1 MLLENLDADTI
12 IFDLICTTIVPQQ
25 PKEAKKLLQGLVQDD
40 IRLFAALYGTRS
52 ISQAIDAIG
61 TSAGNSSNL
70 FWEQKEVLSISHVA
84 RCYSILLSR
93 AGAGVQEFQVSVT
106 PAEIKTAVVK
116 LLDTAVPKGFN
127 IEHRHRALKAFVHEH
142 ATLVDMRNE
151 QAGWTALLASRNDV
165 SLDALRSSSV
175 NFFGGT
181 GCSSLEAATLNST
194 KPTSPSLFDKLA
206 ARPGLWTLQL
216 SLIPY
221 IDLANGVMESFVKN
235 VGSLVPPSP
244 VPIQG
249 FSMTDQGIYHDQ
261 IAAQTFPLTV
271 FLTARRSISSASS
284 SHLSTHGSQRWW
296 ALFDSESRL
305 FLAAKD
311 RVTPPDPYFLRI
323 AKSVLESAS
332 SIVPPNF
339 FKAIYDLSIP
349 AYAVQGERGE
359 AAVRKG
365 PVAPPGV
372 HDGRALELL
381 RGRDSPGPA
390 RARGPDWSPTFS
402 GKLEDLRLRYLT
414 KDKAFAVVHPAL
426 AQDLVGRC
434 KISTA
439 LSFFGAGDAMNGM
452 SVVAQTV
459 TTMAAGLMDTNR
471 DKSRCARLFLKGK
484 TGADASLKANHTPL
498 LMICRPTEEGFSAT
512 VAAVKIDNNKLDLAK
527 VTAMYHISVFC
538 HIPAMELAHF
548 EAFQALWIRTIPLL
562 LACVSSPATKKP
574 CVRGCRL
581 GALAPASGMRRVG
594 NHGQHQSSKEALPAV
609 DKDNTTPSPSDAA
622 AALAELFDPL
632 AARLTT
638 AFIERKFTRLQPS
651 RNDENKER
659 DSAHEETLN
668 ARRVFFLQH
677 IIGPLQT
684 RLARQVSNPKAHTGY
699 LLDILRVLA
708 ASNEIALGKDSSDVF
723 FSLTSADFALIFDK
737 GAGGWTSNQ
746 LRLQNG
752 QVYSLRAPTAAD
764 TLLCRPNCDAVRR
777 TRICPSHFLTPLR
790 ITDPYGFS
798 FARIEL
804 DSHLLTFKSS
814 TDALGN
820 VPSYVH
826 SYHIM
831 KLVLETDPNG
841 NRSAYK
847 YGCLKRLIASSVT
860 EKANEQI
867 SDSLQDI
874 HQSWQSTK
882 EQILPWTPRT
892 LCRSAQGRYGPLHL
906 RSRVVFQGKRGITP
920 IYATSLSRV
929 THVHKIA
936 EGSKTKII
944 IFFSHF
950 DGLGRAIQTK
960 AIAELLNNKGK
971 MPCSSSTPFSTARTL
986 SRSTIEPASAMPNN
1000 TWSKVMYSS
1009 WATKTFDANDTMLM
1023 DPKHDT
1029 DVGGYFSRLADSEY
1043 LPIER
1048 LEKRQSDGNVF
1059 LLTKDGDEEFT
1070 AYRVFDGC
1078 ERAITRDARRK
1089 GSPS

>member
-1 MLLENLDADTI
+1 
-12 IFDLICTTIVPQQ
+12 
-25 PKEAKKLLQGLVQDD
+25 
-40 IRLFAALYGTRS
+40 
-52 ISQAIDAIG
+52 
-61 TSAGNSSNL
+61 
-70 FWEQKEVLSISHVA
+70 
-84 RCYSILLSR
+84 
-93 AGAGVQEFQVSVT
+93 
-106 PAEIKTAVVK
+106 
-116 LLDTAVPKGFN
+116 
-127 IEHRHRALKAFVHEH
+127 
-142 ATLVDMRNE
+142 
-151 QAGWTALLASRNDV
+151 
-165 SLDALRSSSV
+165 
-175 NFFGGT
+175 
-181 GCSSLEAATLNST
+181 
-194 KPTSPSLFDKLA
+194 
-206 ARPGLWTLQL
+206 
-216 SLIPY
+216 
-221 IDLANGVMESFVKN
+221 MESFVKN

-323 AKSVLESAS
+323 AKSVLESAYEAYIQKIERLGTGQYWCYETADGQTADQLMLS
-332 SIVPPNF
+332 KEKEERRPFV
-339 FKAIYDLSIP
+339 KA
-349 AYAVQGERGE
+349 Q
-359 AAVRKG
+359 
-365 PVAPPGV
+365 
-372 HDGRALELL
+372 LL
-381 RGRDSPGPA
+381 RQACMTVEHWSFSGRDSPGPA

-414 KDKAFAVVHPAL
+414 KDK
-426 AQDLVGRC
+426 VGAPL
-434 KISTA
+434 TEP
-439 LSFFGAGDAMNGM
+439 DY
-452 SVVAQTV
+452 
-459 TTMAAGLMDTNR
+459 
-471 DKSRCARLFLKGK
+471 RLLQSCIRLWRK
-484 TGADASLKANHTPL
+484 TW
-498 LMICRPTEEGFSAT
+498 PTEEGFSAT

-527 VTAMYHISVFC
+527 VTAIVPGVVDPNNSAFVSPQTALDIIKRFQQYS
-538 HIPAMELAHF
+538 ELSPQ
-548 EAFQALWIRTIPLL
+548 QA
-562 LACVSSPATKKP
+562 ACA
-574 CVRGCRL
+574 
-581 GALAPASGMRRVG
+581 ASEIMV
-594 NHGQHQSSKEALPAV
+594 NIQSSKEALPAV

-708 ASNEIALGKDSSDVF
+708 ASNEIALGKDSHGLGIQHQGDLRRS
-723 FSLTSADFALIFDK
+723 ALIFDK

-847 YGCLKRLIASSVT
+847 YDCLKRLIASSVT

-882 EQILPWTPRT
+882 EQILPWNP
-892 LCRSAQGRYGPLHL
+892 
-906 RSRVVFQGKRGITP
+906 
-920 IYATSLSRV
+920 
-929 THVHKIA
+929 
-936 EGSKTKII
+936 
-944 IFFSHF
+944 
-950 DGLGRAIQTK
+950 
-960 AIAELLNNKGK
+960 
-971 MPCSSSTPFSTARTL
+971 
-986 SRSTIEPASAMPNN
+986 
-1000 TWSKVMYSS
+1000 
-1009 WATKTFDANDTMLM
+1009 
-1023 DPKHDT
+1023 
-1029 DVGGYFSRLADSEY
+1029 
-1043 LPIER
+1043 
-1048 LEKRQSDGNVF
+1048 
-1059 LLTKDGDEEFT
+1059 
-1070 AYRVFDGC
+1070 
-1078 ERAITRDARRK
+1078 
-1089 GSPS
+1089 